1 MPAAKTN
8 TKATKATKKRTEVEV
23 ERECMRDAIKDDR
36 KSDLIIIA
44 VAKEEV
50 CAYLAKKYRR
60 RWWHVGSPNVIPVT
74 PIDVPVAMRQACKLA
89 GSRKTLQVLV
99 SSQITYLAL
108 RKPSTLPAIVSP
120 LLASRYGDENG
131 SFRTENTTSIRWST
145 PKSLKPVANSNNEA
159 RPVFDTLIEIWN
171 VAKYED

>member
-1 MPAAKTN
+1 MPASKTN

-60 RWWHVGSPNVIPVT
+60 RWWHVG
-74 PIDVPVAMRQACKLA
+74 L
-89 GSRKTLQVLV
+89 
-99 SSQITYLAL
+99 
-108 RKPSTLPAIVSP
+108 
-120 LLASRYGDENG
+120 
-131 SFRTENTTSIRWST
+131 
-145 PKSLKPVANSNNEA
+145 ANSNNEA